1 MDVKI
6 RFLEVFCFRWSNFQV
21 GTMLG
26 VVTNQGRWQI
36 PQFFGKREKPWEKA
50 IEAEGR
56 EDEDRYSTRPEA
68 WRPRR
73 IKFKYQFL
81 NIVLELSILEQK
93 MMDFS
98 GY

>member
-21 GTMLG
+21 GTTLG

-36 PQFFGKREKPWEKA
+36 WQFFGKREKPWEKA

-68 WRPRR
+68 WRPRQ
-73 IKFKYQFL
+73 IFGKTFFDVEK
-81 NIVLELSILEQK
+81 
-93 MMDFS
+93 
-98 GY
+98 